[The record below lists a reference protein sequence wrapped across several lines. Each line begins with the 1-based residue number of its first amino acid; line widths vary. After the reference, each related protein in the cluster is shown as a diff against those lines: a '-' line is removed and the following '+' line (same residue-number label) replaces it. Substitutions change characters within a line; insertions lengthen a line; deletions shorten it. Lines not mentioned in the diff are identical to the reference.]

1 LFVYFPFPIS
11 HFPIFSKGDEVKLL
25 TFSVEGKARPGA
37 LKGDRV
43 IDLAAA
49 GLPAGPNGGLLEIAR
64 GGDAMIERARKAMND
79 PKAKTYALSEVK
91 VLPPIRMPSKI
102 VAIGLNY
109 IDHCKET
116 GLPVPTVPVPFSK
129 FTSSVCGPY
138 DDIVWPL
145 SVTKEVDYEVE
156 LGVVIGKRARD
167 VAEKDALDY
176 VMGYTVVNDVS
187 ARDLQFLG
195 ARQWDRSKSLD
206 TFCPWGPYIVTRDE
220 IPDPHVLQVRT
231 ILNGREMQNSNT
243 KNLIFNVPKIIAHL
257 SQGTTLLPGDLI
269 PTGTPGGVGFR
280 RTPPVFLK
288 DGDECV
294 CEVERIGSIRNRAR
308 PV

>member
-1 LFVYFPFPIS
+1 M
-11 HFPIFSKGDEVKLL
+11 KLL
-25 TFSVEGKARPGA
+25 TFSVDGKTRPGA
-37 LKGDRV
+37 LNGERV

-49 GLPAGPNGGLLEIAR
+49 GLPMGAHGDLLEIIR
-64 GGDAMIERARKAMND
+64 GGDAVLDRVRKALND
-79 PKAKTYALSEVK
+79 AKAKSYALSEVK
-91 VLPPIRMPSKI
+91 VLPPIRQPSKI

-116 GLPVPTVPVPFSK
+116 NLPIPTVPVPFSK

-138 DDIVWPL
+138 DDIVWPTA
-145 SVTKEVDYEVE
+145 VTKEVDYEVE
-156 LGVVIGKRARD
+156 LGVVIGKRALN
-167 VAEKDALDY
+167 VAEKGALDY

-220 IPDPHVLQVRT
+220 IPDPHVLQLRT
-231 ILNGREMQNSNT
+231 ILNGKEMQNSNT
-243 KNLIFNVPKIIAHL
+243 KNLIFNVPKIIACL

-269 PTGTPGGVGFR
+269 PTGTPAGVGFR
-280 RTPPVFLK
+280 RIPPVFLK
-288 DGDECV
+288 YGDECV
-294 CEVERIGSIRNRAR
+294 CEVEGIGAIRNKAR

>member
-1 LFVYFPFPIS
+1 M
-11 HFPIFSKGDEVKLL
+11 KLL
-25 TFSVEGKARPGA
+25 TFSVEGQARPGV

-43 IDLAAA
+43 VDLAAA
-49 GLPAGPNGGLLEIAR
+49 GLPAGPNGGLIEIAR
-64 GGDAMIERARKAMND
+64 GGDAMLDRVRKALND
-79 PKAKTYALSEVK
+79 AKAKSYALSAVK
-91 VLPPIRMPSKI
+91 VLPPIRQPSKI

-116 GLPVPTVPVPFSK
+116 NLPVPTVPVPFSK

-138 DDIVWPL
+138 DDIVWPM

-167 VAEKDALDY
+167 VAEKDALDC
-176 VMGYTVVNDVS
+176 VLGYTVVNDVS

-231 ILNGREMQNSNT
+231 ILNGKEMQNSNT
-243 KNLIFNVPKIIAHL
+243 KNLIFNVPKIIACL

-269 PTGTPGGVGFR
+269 PTGTPAGVGFR

-288 DGDECV
+288 DGDEVV
-294 CEVERIGSIRNRAR
+294 CEVEGIGAIRNRAR
-308 PV
+308 PL

>member
-1 LFVYFPFPIS
+1 M
-11 HFPIFSKGDEVKLL
+11 KLL

-43 IDLAAA
+43 VDLAAA
-49 GLPAGPNGGLLEIAR
+49 GLPAGPNGGLIEIAR

-138 DDIVWPL
+138 DDIVWPM

-231 ILNGREMQNSNT
+231 ILNGKEMQNSNT
-243 KNLIFNVPKIIAHL
+243 KNLIFNVPKIIAYL

-288 DGDECV
+288 DGDVCV
-294 CEVERIGSIRNRAR
+294 CEVEGIGAIRNRAR

>member
-1 LFVYFPFPIS
+1 
-11 HFPIFSKGDEVKLL
+11 VKLL

-43 IDLAAA
+43 VDLAAA
-49 GLPAGPNGGLLEIAR
+49 GLPAGPNGGLIEIAR

-138 DDIVWPL
+138 DDIVWPM

-288 DGDECV
+288 DGDVCV
-294 CEVERIGSIRNRAR
+294 CEVEGIGAIRNRAR

>member
-1 LFVYFPFPIS
+1 M
-11 HFPIFSKGDEVKLL
+11 KLL
-25 TFSVEGKARPGA
+25 TFAVGGKARPGV

-43 IDLAAA
+43 IDLEAA
-49 GLPAGPNGGLLEIAR
+49 GLPAGPNGGLLAIAR
-64 GGDAMIERARKAMND
+64 GGDAMLKKIATVLKDA
-79 PKAKTYALSEVK
+79 KAKSYELAKVK
-91 VLPPIRMPSKI
+91 VLPPIRQPSKI

-109 IDHCKET
+109 LDHCKET
-116 GLPVPTVPVPFSK
+116 GLPVPSIPVPFSK
-129 FTSSVCGPY
+129 FVSSVSGPY

-145 SVTKEVDYEVE
+145 GVTKEVDYEVE

-167 VAEKDALDY
+167 VEEAEALDY

-231 ILNGREMQNSNT
+231 TLNGKEMQNSNT
-243 KNLIFNVPKIIAHL
+243 KNLIFNVPRIISAL

-269 PTGTPGGVGFR
+269 PTGTPAGVGFR

-288 DGDECV
+288 DGDEVV
-294 CEVERIGSIRNRAR
+294 CEVEKIGALRNRAR

>member
-1 LFVYFPFPIS
+1 M
-11 HFPIFSKGDEVKLL
+11 KLL
-25 TFSVEGKARPGA
+25 TFSVEGKARPGV

-49 GLPAGPNGGLLEIAR
+49 GLPAGPNGGLIEIAR
-64 GGDAMIERARKAMND
+64 GGDAMLDRARKALD
-79 PKAKTYALSEVK
+79 DAKAKSYALSEVK
-91 VLPPIRMPSKI
+91 VLPPIRQPSKI
-102 VAIGLNY
+102 VAVGLNY
-109 IDHCKET
+109 IDHCKEAN
-116 GLPVPTVPVPFSK
+116 LPVPTEPVLFSK
-129 FTSSVCGPY
+129 FPSSICGPY
-138 DDIVWPL
+138 DDLTWPA

-156 LGVVIGKRARD
+156 MGVVIGKRARD
-167 VAEKDALDY
+167 VSEKDALGY

-187 ARDLQFLG
+187 ARDLQFTG
-195 ARQWDRSKSLD
+195 AKQWDRSKSMD

-243 KNLIFNVPKIIAHL
+243 RNLIFNVNQIIAYA

-269 PTGTPGGVGFR
+269 PTGTPFGVGFSR
-280 RTPPVFLK
+280 KPPVFLK

-294 CEVERIGSIRNRAR
+294 CEVEKVGSIRNRVR
-308 PV
+308 LK

>member
-1 LFVYFPFPIS
+1 M
-11 HFPIFSKGDEVKLL
+11 KLL
-25 TFSVEGKARPGA
+25 TFAVGGKARPGV
-37 LKGDRV
+37 LKDDRV
-43 IDLAAA
+43 IDLEAA
-49 GLPAGPNGGLLEIAR
+49 GLPAGPNGGLLAIAR
-64 GGDAMIERARKAMND
+64 GGDAMLKKVAKALKD
-79 PKAKTYALSEVK
+79 GKAKSYDLAKVK
-91 VLPPIRMPSKI
+91 VLPPIRQPSKI

-109 IDHCKET
+109 MDHCKET

-138 DDIVWPL
+138 DDIVWPIG
-145 SVTKEVDYEVE
+145 VTKEVDYEVE

-167 VAEKDALDY
+167 VEEAEALEY
-176 VMGYTVVNDVS
+176 VLGYTVVNDVS

-220 IPDPHVLQVRT
+220 IPDPHVLQLRT
-231 ILNGREMQNSNT
+231 VLNGKEMQNSNT
-243 KNLIFNVPKIIAHL
+243 RNLIFNVPRIISAL

-269 PTGTPGGVGFR
+269 PTGTPAGVGFR

-288 DGDECV
+288 DGDEVV
-294 CEVERIGSIRNRAR
+294 CEVEKIGALRNRAR